1 MNDKFQNRIYTF
13 GGFRLDTAE
22 HALRHGDEP
31 VPLTHKAVE
40 LLILLVERR
49 GQTVTKNELMD
60 ALWRDTYVDENNLA
74 VTVMMLRKAF
84 GESAFDKK
92 FIETVPKRGYR
103 FVASTE
109 ETTAD
114 LLIEKQTTTRITIE
128 EKETQGLKSG
138 LRRRRFVFASVAV
151 ALVGLGIFLAVR
163 YFPKDQKTSAA
174 KTDVPRTLAVLP
186 LKNLSAE
193 TDEALSIGL
202 TD

>member
-22 HALRHGDEP
+22 HTLRHGAEP
-31 VPLTHKAVE
+31 IPLTHKAIE

-49 GQTVTKNELMD
+49 GQTLTKNELMD

-84 GESAFDKK
+84 GETAFDKK

-103 FVASTE
+103 FVAETE

-128 EKETQGLKSG
+128 EKNTSG
-138 LRRRRFVFASVAV
+138 MRRVLRRPVAV
-151 ALVGLGIFLAVR
+151 AAVILAGLGIFLAVR
-163 YFPKDQKTSAA
+163 
-174 KTDVPRTLAVLP
+174 
-186 LKNLSAE
+186 
-193 TDEALSIGL
+193 
-202 TD
+202 